1 MVPWLK
7 FLIGFAFLAL
17 GMAVFLIRFDA
28 VGFAAFLLIS
38 AIGTMIAN
46 WVFKRHATPGQI
58 REDLE
63 ARLEND

>member
-7 FLIGFAFLAL
+7 FLIGFAFLAS
-17 GMAVFLIRFDA
+17 GMAVLLIRFDA

-38 AIGTMIAN
+38 GIGTMIAT
-46 WVFKRHATPGQI
+46 WFFKRHATPEQI

-63 ARLEND
+63 ARLESD